1 MPNPDALLLK
11 KFFVDGWFIREWFI
25 DSRELHTVPQI
36 SVTDYKSYFK
46 MYMKEK
52 LKDLYYY
59 NSGPVAGRPRMFEF
73 IHENIDRWQ
82 LVYNELCDREGK
94 YDEINALNEIL
105 KNDILYMPG
114 WWLTLGPPPHPWYP
128 VPDPDP
134 WYTQPQP
141 NPTPT
146 RTHSRIHR
154 CCRRIVRAL
163 GRLHPQAR

>member
-11 KFFVDGWFIREWFI
+11 KFFFDGWFISEWFI
-25 DSRELHTVPQI
+25 DSIELHTVPQI

-59 NSGPVAGRPRMFEF
+59 YLSVGGRKRMYEF

-128 VPDPDP
+128 VPGPDP
-134 WYTQPQP
+134 W
-141 NPTPT
+141 NP
-146 RTHSRIHR
+146 
-154 CCRRIVRAL
+154 
-163 GRLHPQAR
+163 